1 MEKSFLL
8 LKFLKCS
15 KFLKNVALVHLYLYF
30 ILQVFEKLRVSKTPT
45 PVRREVPRVITNGKK
60 VLVDHHYRKDKV

>member
-1 MEKSFLL
+1 MR
-8 LKFLKCS
+8 
-15 KFLKNVALVHLYLYF
+15 YLFYF
-30 ILQVFEKLRVSKTPT
+30 TQVFEKLRVCKTPT